1 MNPSIM
7 SHVLIT
13 GATSGIGYELARV
26 FAEHGKNLILVARL
40 GERLAEVRAEL
51 SGEFGVDVRVLDV
64 DLFDPGAAAEIHRRV
79 GEAGLVVDI
88 LVNNA
93 GQGEHGEFASTDLGR
108 QLAIVQLNVGAVV
121 ALTHYFL
128 QDMLARKSG
137 KILMLGSSYSKIPGP
152 LLSVYAAT
160 KAFVLSFGEALANEC
175 IDSGVTVTVL
185 MPGATDTDFFHKAGA
200 ERSKVYAES
209 NLSDPADVARDGVA
223 ALMAGREAVVSGL
236 RNKIHSFLADI
247 TPHTFAAARARAVGE
262 PTDKPEAEIRTQATH
277 PASRRER
284 EALDHRLEEPT

>member
-40 GERLAEVRAEL
+40 EERLAEVQAEL

-79 GEAGLVVDI
+79 GEAGLIVDI

-93 GQGEHGEFASTDLGR
+93 GQGEHGEFATTDLGR

-152 LLSVYAAT
+152 FLSVYAAT

-209 NLSDPADVARDGVA
+209 NLADPAVVARDGHA
-223 ALMAGREAVVSGL
+223 ALMAGRDTVVSGL
-236 RNKIHSFLADI
+236 RNKVHSMMADI

-262 PTDKPEAEIRTQATH
+262 PTDKPADEIRTHATH

-284 EALDHRLEEPT
+284 EALDHRLEDPA